1 MEWIW
6 FLILESLWLLTRDQL
21 PSQATINAGYKWA
34 FLYQKSQGYNFSQ
47 GDERLQ
53 AADECPG
60 WNRANRL
67 QPSTWQLDQVDQPTS
82 FSESKSNKRSL
93 FKYLKKN
100 PSLTIILPSP
110 IDYRPPDSGTNLSNI
125 SWTTQS
131 QWIKDKPNNQNEI
144 QYIYRCTSFS
154 YRDLKHPTRRQNF
167 YDTLEQK
174 FRADLRPW
182 LIQSWYGWNGPAIR
196 EGMEVQMFPKTLALV
211 PPPLPPFTDGFRKKV
226 FGTFLMISLLT
237 NRFIYVTP
245 GCVLKWTLKLKLI

>member
-34 FLYQKSQGYNFSQ
+34 FFLPKKSRLQFLSQ

-60 WNRANRL
+60 WNWANRL
-67 QPSTWQLDQVDQPTS
+67 QPSTWKLHQVDQPTS

-93 FKYLKKN
+93 FKYLEKN
-100 PSLTIILPSP
+100 PSLTIILLSP

-144 QYIYRCTSFS
+144 QYIYSCTSYTIAIEIWS
-154 YRDLKHPTRRQNF
+154 ILQDVRIF
-167 YDTLEQK
+167 YDTLEQ
-174 FRADLRPW
+174 
-182 LIQSWYGWNGPAIR
+182 
-196 EGMEVQMFPKTLALV
+196 
-211 PPPLPPFTDGFRKKV
+211 
-226 FGTFLMISLLT
+226 
-237 NRFIYVTP
+237 
-245 GCVLKWTLKLKLI
+245 

>member
-93 FKYLKKN
+93 FKYLEKN
-100 PSLTIILPSP
+100 PSLTIILLSP
-110 IDYRPPDSGTNLSNI
+110 IDYRPLTRGQICQIFPEPHNLNESKTNPIIKMKYNI
-125 SWTTQS
+125 F
-131 QWIKDKPNNQNEI
+131 I
-144 QYIYRCTSFS
+144 
-154 YRDLKHPTRRQNF
+154 
-167 YDTLEQK
+167 
-174 FRADLRPW
+174 
-182 LIQSWYGWNGPAIR
+182 
-196 EGMEVQMFPKTLALV
+196 VV
-211 PPPLPPFTDGFRKKV
+211 LPI
-226 FGTFLMISLLT
+226 L
-237 NRFIYVTP
+237 
-245 GCVLKWTLKLKLI
+245 